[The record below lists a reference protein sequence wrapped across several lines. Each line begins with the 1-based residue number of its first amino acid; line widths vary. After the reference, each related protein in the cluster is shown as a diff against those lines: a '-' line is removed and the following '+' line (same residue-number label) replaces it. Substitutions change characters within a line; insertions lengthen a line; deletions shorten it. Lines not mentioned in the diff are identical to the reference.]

1 MFSLAVALY
10 FLLNMSSSVL
20 IIVVNKYVFSI
31 YNFNYPTVVTFV
43 HFVFT
48 AYVWRGGVAV

>member
-48 AYVWRGGVAV
+48 A